1 MTVPLTAESAPML
14 GVMVANQLIVGL
26 LVGFLLGVLLAPCV
40 DNAYVT
46 AIKSYLNINFW
57 YRDAAWQVQS
67 AGQAAAAVGAAAAM
81 PAAVRRAPF
90 LIPLLQFFGAAVRQ
104 SAVAVD

>member
-1 MTVPLTAESAPML
+1 MTIPLTAEGAPLL
-14 GVMVANQLIVGL
+14 GVMVAHQLLVGL
-26 LVGFLLGVLLAPCV
+26 LVGFLLGILLAPCV

-46 AIKSYLNINFW
+46 ALKSYLNLNLW
-57 YRDAAWQVQS
+57 YRDAAWQVES
-67 AGQAAAAVGAAAAM
+67 AGRAAAAVGAAAAM